1 MKNSM
6 KYVTIS
12 IVMIFAVLFLTMVR
26 TSASQ
31 MQLNFNN
38 AGNGT
43 NNASANTA
51 VNNAI
56 AKENLVQVNQI
67 NDADKD
73 IPQTGE
79 TDVYVIAGI
88 AVVAVAMGAFAF
100 MKSKKY
106 NF

>member
-26 TSASQ
+26 ANASQ
-31 MQLNFNN
+31 LQLNFNN
-38 AGNGT
+38 AGNGNGT
-43 NNASANTA
+43 NETA
-51 VNNAI
+51 PVNNAV

-79 TDVYVIAGI
+79 TDVYIIAGI

-100 MKSKKY
+100 VKSKKY